1 MMKSSW
7 KNKIYIAVSCL
18 LFIIGWQCCAL
29 YVDNEIYI
37 PRLELI
43 VIQIK
48 EIVVSSNFLKAV
60 LSSFYRSILSY
71 VFALII
77 ALILGVFS
85 TICPFFR
92 YMMVPINSLA
102 KTIPTMV
109 LVVLALV
116 WFNKDIAPFIV
127 GFAIIF
133 PILYEGIRN
142 NIMNIDP
149 KIIEMTKIYEVS
161 LVDKITKIY
170 FPIIKFYF
178 ISIFVSTLSLTF
190 KVVIAGEVHGQPK
203 YGIGSEIQVEKM
215 NFNTSGIF
223 AWIIIIAVISI
234 VLEGINK
241 ILNKKLYGWKS
252 ESRN

>member
-18 LFIIGWQCCAL
+18 LFIIGWQCCVL

-85 TICPFFR
+85 AICPFFR

-170 FPIIKFYF
+170 FPIIK
-178 ISIFVSTLSLTF
+178 
-190 KVVIAGEVHGQPK
+190 
-203 YGIGSEIQVEKM
+203 
-215 NFNTSGIF
+215 
-223 AWIIIIAVISI
+223 
-234 VLEGINK
+234 
-241 ILNKKLYGWKS
+241 
-252 ESRN
+252 